1 VVAAA
6 RAKRWCSAAPRD
18 ASVREVAAGRTVTA
32 VSSDRERFEL
42 PEELEEF
49 RRLVR
54 QIADE
59 KIAPRAEEIDRSDE
73 WPDDLYQVLV
83 ENELT
88 GVGYPEE
95 YGGSGGGSLAFG
107 VLVEELSRVAAGLAL
122 APAVS
127 KLGVIPLV
135 LAGTDEQR
143 RWMIEGIVRGDIL
156 MSYALTEPGAGSDAA
171 ALITRYVP
179 DGDGFVLNGT
189 KRFITGAGVSHA
201 YVVFA
206 TRDPAEGSKGIS
218 AFLVLKD
225 DPGVSFGRKED
236 KMGIRGSPTR
246 EVILEDARVPAD
258 RLIGS
263 EGEGFKIALRT
274 LDHSRPLI
282 GAQALGIAQGA
293 FDVAARYA
301 SERRQFGKPI
311 GEFQGVAF
319 MLADMA
325 MQLEAA
331 RLLVYKALALCDAND
346 PRMTYFSSVAKCFAS
361 DAAMRITTD
370 AVQVL
375 GGYGYV
381 REYPVERLMR
391 DAKITQI
398 YEGTNQIQRVV
409 IAREL
414 LKALG

>member
-1 VVAAA
+1 MT
-6 RAKRWCSAAPRD
+6 D
-18 ASVREVAAGRTVTA
+18 L
-32 VSSDRERFEL
+32 ERFEL
-42 PEELEEF
+42 PPELEEF
-49 RRLVR
+49 RALVR
-54 QIADE
+54 QIAEE
-59 KIAPRAEEIDRSDE
+59 KIAPRADEIDRTDE
-73 WPDDLYQVLV
+73 WPEDLYRILV
-83 ENELT
+83 DNELT

-122 APAVS
+122 APAVT

-135 LAGTDEQR
+135 LAGTEEQR
-143 RWMIEGIVRGDIL
+143 RRMIEGIVRGEIL

-171 ALITRYVP
+171 ALSTRYVA
-179 DGDGFVLNGT
+179 DGGGFVLNGS
-189 KRFITGAGVSHA
+189 KRFITGAGVSQA

-206 TRDPAEGSKGIS
+206 TRDLAERAKGIS
-218 AFLVLKD
+218 AFLVMKD
-225 DPGVSFGRKED
+225 DPGVSFGRKEE

-246 EVILEDARVPAD
+246 EVILTDVRLPAD
-258 RLIGS
+258 RLIGR
-263 EGEGFKIALRT
+263 EGEGFKTALRT
-274 LDHSRPLI
+274 LDYSRPLI

-293 FDVAARYA
+293 FDVAAAYA
-301 SERRQFGKPI
+301 NERKQFGRPI
-311 GEFQGVAF
+311 GEFQGVSF

-325 MQLEAA
+325 MQLEAS
-331 RLLVYKALALCDAND
+331 RLLVYKALALCDAGD
-346 PRMTYFSSVAKCFAS
+346 RRMTYFSSVAKCFAS

-414 LKALG
+414 LEAIG

>member
-1 VVAAA
+1 MA
-6 RAKRWCSAAPRD
+6 
-18 ASVREVAAGRTVTA
+18 EL
-32 VSSDRERFEL
+32 ERFEL

-54 QIADE
+54 TIAE
-59 KIAPRAEEIDRSDE
+59 ERIEPRAAEIDETDE
-73 WPDDLYQVLV
+73 WPEDVYKVLV
-83 ENELT
+83 ENDLM

-95 YGGSGGGSLAFG
+95 HGGSGGGSLAFG
-107 VLVEELSRVAAGLAL
+107 VFIEELSRISAGVSLTPL
-122 APAVS
+122 VS

-135 LAGTDEQR
+135 VAGDDAKAKQMT
-143 RWMIEGIVRGDIL
+143 EGIARGDVL
-156 MSYALTEPGAGSDAA
+156 MSYALTEPGAGSDPAA
-171 ALITRYVP
+171 MTTRYER
-179 DGDGFVLNGT
+179 DGDEFVLSGT
-189 KRFITGAGVSHA
+189 KRFITGAGVSHG

-206 TRDPAEGSKGIS
+206 TKDPSTRAKGVS
-218 AFLVLKD
+218 AFLVMRD

-246 EVILEDARVPAD
+246 EVICDRARVPAD
-258 RLIGS
+258 RLIGE
-263 EGEGFKIALRT
+263 EGEGFAYAMRT
-274 LDHSRPLI
+274 LDYSRPAI
-282 GAQALGIAQGA
+282 AAQALGIAQGA
-293 FDVAARYA
+293 FDFAARYA
-301 SERRQFGKPI
+301 TERQQFGKPI
-311 GEFQGVAF
+311 GEFQGVSF

-331 RLLVYKALALCDAND
+331 RMLVYKSLALCDAGD
-346 PRMTYFSSVAKCFAS
+346 ERMTYFSSVAKCFAS

-375 GGYGYV
+375 GGYGYI
-381 REYPVERLMR
+381 REYPVERYMR

-414 LKALG
+414 LKAFA

>member
-1 VVAAA
+1 MA
-6 RAKRWCSAAPRD
+6 
-18 ASVREVAAGRTVTA
+18 EL
-32 VSSDRERFEL
+32 ERFEL

-49 RRLVR
+49 RRMVR
-54 QIADE
+54 RIAEE
-59 KIAPRAEEIDRSDE
+59 KIAPRAAEIDETDE
-73 WPDDLYQVLV
+73 WPEDVHRILV
-83 ENELT
+83 EHDLM

-95 YGGSGGGSLAFG
+95 QGGSGGGSLAFG
-107 VLVEELSRVAAGLAL
+107 VFVEELSRVSAGVSLTPL
-122 APAVS
+122 VS

-135 LAGTDEQR
+135 VAGDEDKAR
-143 RWMIEGIVRGDIL
+143 RMTEGIAKGELL
-156 MSYALTEPGAGSDAA
+156 MSYALTEAGAGSDPAA
-171 ALITRYVP
+171 MTTRYER
-179 DGDGFVLNGT
+179 DGDRWVLNGT

-206 TRDPAEGSKGIS
+206 TKDPSLRSKGIS
-218 AFLVLKD
+218 AFLVMRD

-246 EVILEDARVPAD
+246 EVICEDARIPAG
-258 RLIGS
+258 RLIGE
-263 EGEGFKIALRT
+263 EGTGLTYALKT
-274 LDHSRPLI
+274 LDHSRPAI
-282 GAQALGIAQGA
+282 AAQALGIAQGA
-293 FDVAARYA
+293 FEAAARHA
-301 SERRQFGKPI
+301 AEREQFGRPI
-311 GEFQGVAF
+311 AEFQGVSF

-331 RLLVYKALALCDAND
+331 RLLVYKALALCDADD
-346 PRMTYFSSVAKCFAS
+346 PRMTYFSSVAKAFAS

-375 GGYGYV
+375 GGYGYM
-381 REYPVERLMR
+381 REYPVERFMR

>member
-1 VVAAA
+1 MG
-6 RAKRWCSAAPRD
+6 
-18 ASVREVAAGRTVTA
+18 EL
-32 VSSDRERFEL
+32 ERFEL

-54 QIADE
+54 TIAE
-59 KIAPRAEEIDRSDE
+59 ERIEPRAAEIDETDE
-73 WPDDLYQVLV
+73 WPEDVYKVLV
-83 ENELT
+83 ENDLM

-95 YGGSGGGSLAFG
+95 HGGSGGGSLAFG
-107 VLVEELSRVAAGLAL
+107 VFIEELSRISAGVSLTPL
-122 APAVS
+122 VS

-135 LAGTDEQR
+135 VAGDDAKAKQMT
-143 RWMIEGIVRGDIL
+143 EGIARGDVL
-156 MSYALTEPGAGSDAA
+156 MSYALTEPGAGSDPAA
-171 ALITRYVP
+171 MTTRYER
-179 DGDGFVLNGT
+179 DGDEFVLSGT
-189 KRFITGAGVSHA
+189 KRFITGAGVSHG

-206 TRDPAEGSKGIS
+206 TKDPSMRAKGVS
-218 AFLVLKD
+218 AFLVMRD

-246 EVILEDARVPAD
+246 EVICDGARVPAD
-258 RLIGS
+258 RLIGE
-263 EGEGFKIALRT
+263 EGEGFAYAMRT
-274 LDHSRPLI
+274 LDYSRPAI
-282 GAQALGIAQGA
+282 AAQALGIAQGA
-293 FDVAARYA
+293 FDFAARYA
-301 SERRQFGKPI
+301 TERQQFGKPI
-311 GEFQGVAF
+311 GEFQGVSF

-331 RLLVYKALALCDAND
+331 RMLVYKSLALCDAGD
-346 PRMTYFSSVAKCFAS
+346 ERMTYFSSVAKCFAS

-375 GGYGYV
+375 GGYGYI
-381 REYPVERLMR
+381 REYPVERYMR

-414 LKALG
+414 LKAIA

>member
-1 VVAAA
+1 MAL
-6 RAKRWCSAAPRD
+6 
-18 ASVREVAAGRTVTA
+18 
-32 VSSDRERFEL
+32 ERYEL

-49 RRLVR
+49 RGLVR
-54 QIADE
+54 QIVEEKVAPHAARLDE
-59 KIAPRAEEIDRSDE
+59 TDE
-73 WPDDLYQVLV
+73 WSEDLYQVLV
-83 ENELT
+83 QNELT
-88 GVGYPEE
+88 GVGYSEA
-95 YGGSGGGSLAFG
+95 YGGSGGGALALG

-122 APAVS
+122 VPAVS
-127 KLGVIPLV
+127 KLGAVPLLLV
-135 LAGTDEQR
+135 GTEEQR
-143 RWMIEGIVRGDIL
+143 RQVIGGVCRGEIL
-156 MSYALTEPGAGSDAA
+156 LSYALTEPGAGSDAA
-171 ALITRYVP
+171 ALTTRYVR
-179 DGDGFVLNGT
+179 DSGGFVLNGT

-206 TRDPAEGSKGIS
+206 TSDPKLRAKGIS
-218 AFLVLKD
+218 AFLVMRD

-236 KMGIRGSPTR
+236 KMGVRGSPTR
-246 EVILEDARVPAD
+246 EVLLTDARIPAD
-258 RLIGS
+258 RLIGAD
-263 EGEGFKIALRT
+263 GEGFKIALET

-293 FDVAARYA
+293 FDAASRYA
-301 SERRQFGKPI
+301 AERKQFGKPI
-311 GEFQGVAF
+311 AEFQGVSF

-325 MQLEAA
+325 MQLEAS
-331 RLLVYKALALCDAND
+331 RLLVYKALALCDADD
-346 PRMTYFSSVAKCFAS
+346 PRMTKWSAMAKCFAS

-398 YEGTNQIQRVV
+398 YEGTNQIQRIV

-414 LKALG
+414 LRELEA

>member
-1 VVAAA
+1 MAL
-6 RAKRWCSAAPRD
+6 
-18 ASVREVAAGRTVTA
+18 
-32 VSSDRERFEL
+32 ERYEL

-54 QIADE
+54 QIVEEQVAPHAAWLDE
-59 KIAPRAEEIDRSDE
+59 TDE
-73 WPDDLYQVLV
+73 WSEDLYQVLV
-83 ENELT
+83 QNELT
-88 GVGYPEE
+88 GVGYAEA
-95 YGGSGGGSLAFG
+95 YGGSGGGALALG

-122 APAVS
+122 VPAVS
-127 KLGVIPLV
+127 KLGAVPLL
-135 LAGTDEQR
+135 LAGTEEQR
-143 RWMIEGIVRGDIL
+143 RQVIGGVCRGEIL
-156 MSYALTEPGAGSDAA
+156 LSYALTEPGAGSDAA
-171 ALITRYVP
+171 ALTTRYVR
-179 DGDGFVLNGT
+179 DSGGFVLNGT

-206 TRDPAEGSKGIS
+206 TSDPKLRAKGIS
-218 AFLVLKD
+218 AFLVMRD

-246 EVILEDARVPAD
+246 EVLLTDARIPAD
-258 RLIGS
+258 RLIGAD
-263 EGEGFKIALRT
+263 GEGFKIALET

-293 FDVAARYA
+293 FDAASRYA
-301 SERRQFGKPI
+301 AERKQFGKPI
-311 GEFQGVAF
+311 AEFQGVSF

-325 MQLEAA
+325 MQLEAS
-331 RLLVYKALALCDAND
+331 RLLVYKALALCDADD
-346 PRMTYFSSVAKCFAS
+346 PRMTKWSAMAKCFAS

-398 YEGTNQIQRVV
+398 YEGTNQIQRIV

-414 LKALG
+414 LRELEA

>member
-1 VVAAA
+1 MA
-6 RAKRWCSAAPRD
+6 
-18 ASVREVAAGRTVTA
+18 EL
-32 VSSDRERFEL
+32 ERFEL
-42 PEELEEF
+42 PGDLEEF
-49 RRLVR
+49 RDLVR
-54 QIADE
+54 RIAEE
-59 KIAPRAEEIDRSDE
+59 KIAPRADEIDRSDE
-73 WPDDLYQVLV
+73 WPEDLWRVLV
-83 ENELT
+83 DAELP
-88 GVGYPEE
+88 GVGFAEE
-95 YGGSGGGSLAFG
+95 YGGSGGGSLALG

-122 APAVS
+122 AFAVN
-127 KLGVIPLV
+127 KLGAVPL
-135 LAGTDEQR
+135 LLSGSEEQR
-143 RWMIEGIVRGDIL
+143 RTMIGGMARGEVL

-171 ALITRYVP
+171 ALSTRYER
-179 DGDGFVLNGT
+179 DGDAFVLNGT
-189 KRFITGAGVSHA
+189 KRFITGAGVSHG

-206 TRDPAEGSKGIS
+206 TRDRSEGSKGIS
-218 AFLVLKD
+218 AFLVMRD
-225 DPGVSFGRKED
+225 DPGVAFGRKEE

-246 EVILEDARVPAD
+246 EVLLADARIPAD
-258 RLIGS
+258 RLIGR
-263 EGEGFKIALRT
+263 EGEGFTIALRT

-282 GAQALGIAQGA
+282 GAQALGIARGA
-293 FDVAARYA
+293 LDAATAYA
-301 SERRQFGKPI
+301 AEREQFGRPVA
-311 GEFQGVAF
+311 GFQGVAF

-325 MQLEAA
+325 MQIEAS
-331 RLLVYKALALCDAND
+331 RLLVYRALALCDAGD

-414 LKALG
+414 LKEVAV

>member
-1 VVAAA
+1 MAL
-6 RAKRWCSAAPRD
+6 
-18 ASVREVAAGRTVTA
+18 
-32 VSSDRERFEL
+32 ERYEL

-54 QIADE
+54 QIVEEQVAPHAAWLDE
-59 KIAPRAEEIDRSDE
+59 TDE
-73 WPDDLYQVLV
+73 WSEDLYQVLV
-83 ENELT
+83 QNELT
-88 GVGYPEE
+88 GVGYAEA
-95 YGGSGGGSLAFG
+95 YGGSGGGALALG

-122 APAVS
+122 VPAVS
-127 KLGVIPLV
+127 KLGAVPLL
-135 LAGTDEQR
+135 LAGTEEQR
-143 RWMIEGIVRGDIL
+143 RQVIGGVCRGEIL
-156 MSYALTEPGAGSDAA
+156 LSYALTEPGAGSDAA
-171 ALITRYVP
+171 ALTTRYVR
-179 DGDGFVLNGT
+179 DSGGFVLNGT

-206 TRDPAEGSKGIS
+206 TSDPKLRAKGIS
-218 AFLVLKD
+218 AFLVMRD

-246 EVILEDARVPAD
+246 EVLLTDARIPAD
-258 RLIGS
+258 RLIGA
-263 EGEGFKIALRT
+263 EGG
-274 LDHSRPLI
+274 
-282 GAQALGIAQGA
+282 GARACGGGGA
-293 FDVAARYA
+293 GAGSRYA
-301 SERRQFGKPI
+301 AERKQFGKPI
-311 GEFQGVAF
+311 AEFQGVSF

-325 MQLEAA
+325 MQLEAS
-331 RLLVYKALALCDAND
+331 RLLVYKALALCDADD
-346 PRMTYFSSVAKCFAS
+346 PRMTKWSAMAKCFAS

-398 YEGTNQIQRVV
+398 YEGPNQIQRIV

-414 LKALG
+414 LRELEA